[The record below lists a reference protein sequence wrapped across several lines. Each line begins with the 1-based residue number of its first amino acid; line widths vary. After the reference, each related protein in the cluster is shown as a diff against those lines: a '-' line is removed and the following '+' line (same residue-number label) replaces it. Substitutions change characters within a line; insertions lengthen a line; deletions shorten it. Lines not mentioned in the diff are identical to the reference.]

1 MSKSLTPQSDSK
13 KNVIKVLIVDD
24 IPETRENLK
33 KLLAFE
39 SDIEV
44 VGTASTGRE
53 GVDLAKELV
62 PDIILMDINMP
73 DMDGISA
80 TEQISKAVPQAGV
93 VMMSVQSEAD
103 YLRRAMLA
111 GARDFLTKPI
121 SGEELYSTVRSVYD
135 RRPAMMVPAVSERS
149 LGSAGAG
156 VSTGAGGTEAHVIA
170 IYSPQGGSGKTTIAT
185 NVAAALM
192 REGTKVL
199 LVDCDLQ
206 FGDVGVFLNLQ
217 SQRNIVDLVRSVDDL
232 DLDLVDNVLMN
243 HDSGLKILLA
253 PGRPEDAEEVLPD
266 KTAELIQKLRG
277 VFDFIVVDMA
287 SKLDDLAV
295 ALFDVADRIVLVLN
309 PTLPSV
315 KSVRII
321 LDLFGRLEYPEG
333 KAQIVI
339 NKVTQELE
347 RLKVSIPV
355 AAIESNLK
363 RKPLGVIPM
372 DERKVLAA
380 INRGVTVIAKDRALP
395 PAKDLVAL
403 ADALR
408 ASVAPEEQERMT
420 PAEEAKSVSR
430 LSRLF
435 GG

>member
-1 MSKSLTPQSDSK
+1 MSKSLAPQSDSK

-39 SDIEV
+39 ADIEV

-53 GVDLAKELV
+53 GVDLAKELQ

-135 RRPAMMVPAVSERS
+135 RRPAIAVAAPERS
-149 LGSAGAG
+149 LAAAGAG
-156 VSTGAGGTEAHVIA
+156 VSTGAAGAEAHVIA
-170 IYSPQGGSGKTTIAT
+170 IYSPQGGAGKTTIAT

-192 REGTKVL
+192 REGTRVL

-243 HDSGLKILLA
+243 HDSGLKVLLA
-253 PGRPEDAEEVLPD
+253 PARPEDAEEVLPD

-321 LDLFGRLEYPEG
+321 LDLFSRLEYPEG

-347 RLKVSIPV
+347 RLKVAIPV
-355 AAIESNLK
+355 AAIEGNLK
-363 RKPLGVIPM
+363 RKPLGVVPM

-408 ASVAPEEQERMT
+408 ASLSPEEQERMT

>member
-232 DLDLVDNVLMN
+232 DLDL
-243 HDSGLKILLA
+243 A

>member
-1 MSKSLTPQSDSK
+1 
-13 KNVIKVLIVDD
+13 
-24 IPETRENLK
+24 
-33 KLLAFE
+33 
-39 SDIEV
+39 
-44 VGTASTGRE
+44 
-53 GVDLAKELV
+53 
-62 PDIILMDINMP
+62 
-73 DMDGISA
+73 
-80 TEQISKAVPQAGV
+80 
-93 VMMSVQSEAD
+93 
-103 YLRRAMLA
+103 
-111 GARDFLTKPI
+111 
-121 SGEELYSTVRSVYD
+121 
-135 RRPAMMVPAVSERS
+135 
-149 LGSAGAG
+149 
-156 VSTGAGGTEAHVIA
+156 
-170 IYSPQGGSGKTTIAT
+170 
-185 NVAAALM
+185 
-192 REGTKVL
+192 
-199 LVDCDLQ
+199 
-206 FGDVGVFLNLQ
+206 
-217 SQRNIVDLVRSVDDL
+217 
-232 DLDLVDNVLMN
+232 
-243 HDSGLKILLA
+243 
-253 PGRPEDAEEVLPD
+253 VLPD

-355 AAIESNLK
+355 AAIEGNLK

-408 ASVAPEEQERMT
+408 ASVSPEEPERMT

>member
-39 SDIEV
+39 ADIEV

-53 GVDLAKELV
+53 GVDLAKELL

-135 RRPAMMVPAVSERS
+135 RRPAIAVAAPERS
-149 LGSAGAG
+149 LAAAGAG
-156 VSTGAGGTEAHVIA
+156 VSTSSGGTEAHVIA

-243 HDSGLKILLA
+243 HDSGLKVLLA

-321 LDLFGRLEYPEG
+321 LDLFSRLEYPEG

-339 NKVTQELE
+339 NKVTAELE
-347 RLKVSIPV
+347 RLKVAIPV
-355 AAIESNLK
+355 AAIEGNLK
-363 RKPLGVIPM
+363 RKPLGVVPM

-408 ASVAPEEQERMT
+408 ASVSPEEQERMT